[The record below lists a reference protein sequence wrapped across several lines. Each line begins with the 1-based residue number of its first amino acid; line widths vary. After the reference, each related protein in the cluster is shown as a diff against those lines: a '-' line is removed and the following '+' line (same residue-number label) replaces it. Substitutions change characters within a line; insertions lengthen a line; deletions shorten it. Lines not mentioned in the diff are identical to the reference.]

1 MEVVS
6 ERVCGLDVH
15 QLTVVACALIAGD
28 SRKQVVERREF
39 SAMTDGLRDLCA
51 WLLKHGVT
59 HVAMEGTGSY
69 WVPVYAALEQ
79 HPSLDLWVVN
89 AHHIKKVP
97 GRKTDWNDARW
108 IAQLLQWGLLR
119 KSFVPTA
126 EFRALRDLTRS
137 RRSLVQERSRQLN
150 RLQKVLVTAN
160 VKLSAIISDILG
172 VSGLAMVRAL
182 IAGTQTPLQIAQLAR
197 GAMRKKI
204 PTLVRALEGA
214 LLPHHK
220 VLLQIELDLVD
231 VLDGH
236 IAKLDAEIEARFEP
250 HRAEVDLLDT
260 IPGVDRQGARD
271 ILSETGVD
279 MTRFAEPGNLAAWAG
294 VLPGNG
300 MSAGKRLGAKRRS
313 GNVHLTTTLVELA
326 LGAAN
331 TKGTYLRD
339 KYYRL
344 RAGRGAKRAAVAIA
358 NKIICA
364 VHRMLRGRVAY
375 ADLGAT
381 YLDRRDRG
389 RTVERLV
396 QRLESMGLSVTI
408 SERDVTPA
416 NTAT

>member
-1 MEVVS
+1 METMT

-15 QLTVVACALIAGD
+15 QLSVVACVLIAGE
-28 SRKQVVERREF
+28 SKKQVVERREF
-39 SAMTDGLRDLCA
+39 SAMTDGLRELSA
-51 WLLKHGVT
+51 WLLEHRVM

-69 WVPVYAALEQ
+69 WVPVYAVLEENA
-79 HPSLDLWVVN
+79 SLDISVVN

-126 EFRALRDLTRS
+126 EFRALRDLSRA
-137 RRSLVQERSRQLN
+137 RRSLVQDRARQLN

-160 VKLSAIISDILG
+160 VKLSAVISDIVG
-172 VSGLAMVRAL
+172 VSGLEMVHAL
-182 IAGTQTPLQIAQLAR
+182 LAGTQTPLQIANLAR
-197 GAMRKKI
+197 GKMRKKI
-204 PTLVRALEGA
+204 PMLARALEGT

-220 VLLQIELDLVD
+220 LLLQTEVELIEYLDAQV
-231 VLDGH
+231 
-236 IAKLDAEIEARFEP
+236 AKLDDEIERRFEP
-250 HRAEVDLLDT
+250 YRAELELLDT
-260 IPGVDRQGARD
+260 IPGVDRQGAKA

-279 MTRFAEPGNLAAWAG
+279 MTRFAEPGNLASWAG
-294 VLPGNG
+294 VLPVNG
-300 MSAGKRLGAKRRS
+300 LSAGKRLGAKRRT

-326 LGAAN
+326 LSAAR

-358 NKIICA
+358 NKMICA
-364 VHRMLRGRVAY
+364 VHRMLRGRVPY

-381 YLDRRDRG
+381 YLDTRDREQTVG
-389 RTVERLV
+389 RLI
-396 QRLESMGLSVTI
+396 QRLERMGLQVSVAPI
-408 SERDVTPA
+408 AAS
-416 NTAT
+416 

>member
-15 QLTVVACALIAGD
+15 QLTVVACALIVGD
-28 SRKQVVERREF
+28 SRKQAVERREF

-51 WLLKHGVT
+51 WLLQHRVT

-69 WVPVYAALEQ
+69 WLPVYAALEQ
-79 HPSLDLWVVN
+79 HQALDLWVVN

-160 VKLSAIISDILG
+160 VKLSAVIADILG

-204 PTLVRALEGA
+204 PTLVRALEELSFRTTSSCCRWSSTSSTLWTDTSPSSTPRSKLA
-214 LLPHHK
+214 SSR
-220 VLLQIELDLVD
+220 IEPRSTCSTRSPAST
-231 VLDGH
+231 
-236 IAKLDAEIEARFEP
+236 AKELGTSCRRP
-250 HRAEVDLLDT
+250 
-260 IPGVDRQGARD
+260 
-271 ILSETGVD
+271 
-279 MTRFAEPGNLAAWAG
+279 AW
-294 VLPGNG
+294 
-300 MSAGKRLGAKRRS
+300 
-313 GNVHLTTTLVELA
+313 T
-326 LGAAN
+326 
-331 TKGTYLRD
+331 
-339 KYYRL
+339 
-344 RAGRGAKRAAVAIA
+344 
-358 NKIICA
+358 
-364 VHRMLRGRVAY
+364 
-375 ADLGAT
+375 
-381 YLDRRDRG
+381 
-389 RTVERLV
+389 
-396 QRLESMGLSVTI
+396 
-408 SERDVTPA
+408 
-416 NTAT
+416 